1 MNKTG
6 FNLNKKSQK
15 FYKPTLIEC
24 FLLPYCNLAPLIKWP
39 LLRNIMDSF
48 EVQVKWD
55 AETIIVS
62 TLVLKPLFDL
72 ASSEEKIHIYI
83 CCIKLKVP
91 GLIPLIIQLL
101 WIKEATTNFILS
113 DNCLHMY
120 SLQENRATPNWAI
133 RTKVCAI

>member
-83 CCIKLKVP
+83 YM
-91 GLIPLIIQLL
+91 
-101 WIKEATTNFILS
+101 
-113 DNCLHMY
+113 LHQTKSARTY
-120 SLQENRATPNWAI
+120 TFNYTASLD
-133 RTKVCAI
+133 KGGHH